1 MDVTCSRSDADKAS
15 DHALNSANHR
25 RLLEED
31 DIKPSPHQEA
41 GGGTDVGVEDCH
53 GRVSVSRI
61 RVSSV
66 EPGPSQPQQPRP
78 RQHQQHIIWGES
90 LPVLG

>member
-41 GGGTDVGVEDCH
+41 GGGTDVGVENCH
-53 GRVSVSRI
+53 GGVGVSCI

-66 EPGPSQPQQPRP
+66 EPCPSQPQQLRP
-78 RQHQQHIIWGES
+78 CQHQQHIVWGKPLS
-90 LPVLG
+90 VPR